1 MVCNRKSNGKV
12 VLAVG
17 FFLAREE
24 GVLRT
29 KNHLSPS
36 SGRVVGPLD
45 TCFLN
50 KIIILPR
57 RIKITIPFDD
67 ARPPA
72 QNVTN
77 LFGIPRMQ

>member
-1 MVCNRKSNGKV
+1 MVKLYLRWD
-12 VLAVG
+12 

-24 GVLRT
+24 GILRT

-45 TCFLN
+45 TCFPH
-50 KIIILPR
+50 KIMVLPR
-57 RIKITIPFDD
+57 RIEITTPIDD